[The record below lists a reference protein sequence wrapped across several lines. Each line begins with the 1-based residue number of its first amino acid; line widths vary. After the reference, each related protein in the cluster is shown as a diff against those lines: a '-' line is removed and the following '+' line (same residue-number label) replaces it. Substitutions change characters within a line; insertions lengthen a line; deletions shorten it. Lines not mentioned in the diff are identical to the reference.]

1 MSRDDRVYRLA
12 RPSSRGNRAE
22 IAETM
27 SALIEEAHAQQR
39 HGYASRLKPVVDDR
53 RGSSI
58 QAKASPMLPD
68 ILQTLLHEENPSR
81 RLSDLVLP
89 RHITADLKEFLSEYS
104 QASLLRSHSLEPR
117 HTMLVVG
124 PPGTGKTTLASALA
138 VELGLPFLTVRYDGL
153 VGSFLGETAGRLQ
166 QVIDYVSRTPC
177 VLFFD
182 EFESIGK
189 ERADSNETG
198 EIKRVVSSLLLHM
211 DAIPSSCVIVCA
223 TNHPELLD
231 RAVWRRFEL
240 RMEIPLP
247 GTAELK
253 EWFMKTEKALG
264 PLGIS
269 AVEFVNL
276 LKGESFSE
284 IEAITLD
291 ARRKLILSKGRSTA
305 ASALSQAFGAWERR
319 RAVGGVK
326 LSGNE
331 TNRANKSGAGRRATN
346 SRKKAVLSTA
356 ELLPGTEQPSRK

>member
-1 MSRDDRVYRLA
+1 MSRDEQVYRLA
-12 RPSSRGNRAE
+12 RPQSRGNRAD

-27 SALIEEAHAQQR
+27 SALIEEAHTQQR
-39 HGYASRLKPVVDDR
+39 HGYASRHKPVIDDR
-53 RGSSI
+53 RDEPM

-68 ILQTLLHEENPSR
+68 VLQTLLREETPSR

-153 VGSFLGETAGRLQ
+153 VGSFLGETAARLQ

-211 DAIPSSCVIVCA
+211 DAIPSSCVVVCA

-269 AVEFVNL
+269 AADFVNL

-305 ASALSQAFGAWERR
+305 ASALSQAFDAWERR

-331 TNRANKSGAGRRATN
+331 TNRANKSGAGKRATT
-346 SRKKAVLSTA
+346 SRKKAVLPTT